1 MHTRATPVRRLDAR
15 RRCSCR
21 FPEADPHAFS
31 GREQRHPRSTPWFA
45 RATARD
51 PAARFASA
59 RDAAAELRR
68 VCQARGVAAED
79 KEAAAVPAEGVRTK
93 LVSPP
98 PEAARSKV
106 GLYAGLGIAAVAAVG
121 VTVFVLG
128 RSPASPPPA
137 TLGHRR
143 LPQSRRR
150 RRPRPRR
157 RPPRR
162 RRLPR
167 PCPEPAVA
175 PAPAPVAE
183 QAATPPQPD
192 TAKPPRPVRPHRRPD
207 KAAATPAPRPAPPPA
222 PAAAPPK
229 PVPARPGPPPA
240 EKPKVNL
247 GI

>member
-1 MHTRATPVRRLDAR
+1 MLEICSRPVPVPSQVGTVPPGFDA
-15 RRCSCR
+15 
-21 FPEADPHAFS
+21 
-31 GREQRHPRSTPWFA
+31 WFA
-45 RATARD
+45 RACARD

-98 PEAARSKV
+98 PEAARSKA

-128 RSPASPPPA
+128 RSPASSPPAISAPSPAAIPPAPPPA
-137 TLGHRR
+137 A
-143 LPQSRRR
+143 S
-150 RRPRPRR
+150 
-157 RPPRR
+157 PP
-162 RRLPR
+162 PAAA
-167 PCPEPAVA
+167 PPPSPVVPEPAVA

-183 QAATPPQPD
+183 KAATPPQPD

-207 KAAATPAPRPAPPPA
+207 KAAATPAPRPTPTPA